1 MKLILEG
8 IVNGKYLRK
17 TLEDQTYGVGRGSQ
31 NDLQLVHRSVS
42 REHATV
48 TVAGAMIQVKDL
60 GSRNGTFVNGDRI
73 TGAVDVKSGD
83 QIRFGAID
91 LKILPADA
99 PVSKDLAPTRFSG
112 DNLQATTR
120 LTWDELHAP
129 EATPRGR
136 EYSGLFRAMA
146 EAGPLLVQPRSL
158 SEVYEAVLDII
169 ERVITARRILILL
182 LDGEDSTPVVA
193 AARPTSATEEE
204 LMLSRAMMD
213 IVLKERASLLVDDA
227 QNDPRFM
234 ERQSIVGLDIRSALV
249 APLFD
254 NENVI
259 GLVYAD
265 TNNPVVRYDD
275 DQLRALY
282 MLANLV
288 AIKITQTK
296 LLEEQQEKE
305 RMQQELATATRIQR
319 SLLPEKLPDVP
330 GYEIFADQWA
340 SLETAG
346 DLYDVARLPDG
357 KVVLVVGD
365 VSGKGLGAA
374 LLMSNVL
381 ASLRILYA
389 DEKGET
395 VDVSLAAMA
404 KRLNDQVYRSSEA
417 AAFVTLFFAVLDPE
431 THQLLYVNGGHNP
444 AWILTPELELT
455 ELKSTGIPVGMM
467 PGMPYESGSV
477 EFPSGSVFCV
487 FTDGIPEAARE
498 GEFYDE
504 ERMLESIKSRFNKP
518 VGEIASG
525 IMSDLKLFLDG
536 APVGDDITLM
546 LVRRTDLMDTHA
558 G

>member
-17 TLEDQTYGVGRGSQ
+17 TLDDQSYGVGRGSQ

-42 REHATV
+42 REHAKV
-48 TVAGAMIQVKDL
+48 TVSGETILIEDL
-60 GSRNGTFVNGDRI
+60 GSRNGTFINEDRI
-73 TGAVDVKSGD
+73 TGEVQVKPGD

-112 DNLQATTR
+112 SDNLQATTR

-129 EATPRGR
+129 DASPRGTQ
-136 EYSGLFRAMA
+136 YSGLFRAMA
-146 EAGPLLVQPRSL
+146 EAGPLLVQPRPL
-158 SEVYEAVLDII
+158 PEVYEAVLDII
-169 ERVITARRILILL
+169 EKVITARRVLILL
-182 LDGEDSTPVVA
+182 LEGDEATPVVA
-193 AARPTSATEEE
+193 AARPSTATEEE
-204 LMLSRAMMD
+204 LMLSQAMMD
-213 IVLKERASLLVDDA
+213 VVFKERASLLVDDA

-259 GLVYAD
+259 GLIYAD

-282 MLANLV
+282 LLANLV

-296 LLEEQQEKE
+296 LLEEQREKE
-305 RMQQELATATRIQR
+305 RMRQELATATRIQR
-319 SLLPEKLPDVP
+319 SLLPEKLPDVA

-346 DLYDVARLPDG
+346 DLYDVAQLPDG
-357 KVVLVVGD
+357 KIVLLVGD

-389 DEKGET
+389 D
-395 VDVSLAAMA
+395 DRHVSTEALASMA

-417 AAFVTLFFAVLDPE
+417 AAFVTLFFAVLDPKE
-431 THQLLYVNGGHNP
+431 HTLEYVNAGHNP
-444 AWILTPELELT
+444 GWILTPELELI
-455 ELKSTGIPVGMM
+455 ELKATGIPVGMM
-467 PGMPYESGSV
+467 PGMPYESGAS
-477 EFPSGSVFCV
+477 EFPPGSIFCL
-487 FTDGIPEAARE
+487 FTDGIPEAARD
-498 GEFYDE
+498 GQFYDE
-504 ERMLESIKSRFNKP
+504 ERMLESIKSRFNRP
-518 VGEIASG
+518 VGEIAGG
-525 IMSDLKLFLDG
+525 IMSDLKQYLSG
-536 APVGDDITLM
+536 SPVGDDITL
-546 LVRRTDLMDTHA
+546 LLARRTDLMDTHA
-558 G
+558 E